1 MNTSLMAGNFYNI
14 ILYRDLLKAEFV
26 GHTCLPAGRYAD
38 ATESYGLEKFFV
50 VRDREGK
57 YNNIRWIQNGI
68 GGENRFMIRAFNKHY
83 RKAIDLIEDSS
94 TSEKMEIAERV
105 IEWFRELPEEYVIS
119 LAMFFNEVID
129 DLGDD
134 SLEKINLRI
143 KGKKK
148 EEKEEK
154 EEEEEEDLEED
165 EFEEDDYDD
174 EDKEDY

>member
-1 MNTSLMAGNFYNI
+1 
-14 ILYRDLLKAEFV
+14 
-26 GHTCLPAGRYAD
+26 
-38 ATESYGLEKFFV
+38 
-50 VRDREGK
+50 
-57 YNNIRWIQNGI
+57 
-68 GGENRFMIRAFNKHY
+68 MIRAFNKHY

-94 TSEKMEIAERV
+94 TSEKMEMAERV

-148 EEKEEK
+148 EEKEE
-154 EEEEEEDLEED
+154 EEEEEDLEEE

>member
-1 MNTSLMAGNFYNI
+1 
-14 ILYRDLLKAEFV
+14 
-26 GHTCLPAGRYAD
+26 
-38 ATESYGLEKFFV
+38 
-50 VRDREGK
+50 
-57 YNNIRWIQNGI
+57 
-68 GGENRFMIRAFNKHY
+68 MIRAFNKHY

-134 SLEKINLRI
+134 SLEKINL
-143 KGKKK
+143 KMKQKK
-148 EEKEEK
+148 KEEK
-154 EEEEEEDLEED
+154 EEEEEDEEEEDEEEDLEED
-165 EFEEDDYDD
+165 ELEEEDYGD

>member
-1 MNTSLMAGNFYNI
+1 
-14 ILYRDLLKAEFV
+14 
-26 GHTCLPAGRYAD
+26 
-38 ATESYGLEKFFV
+38 
-50 VRDREGK
+50 
-57 YNNIRWIQNGI
+57 
-68 GGENRFMIRAFNKHY
+68 MIRAFNKHY

-134 SLEKINLRI
+134 SLEKINFKMKR
-143 KGKKK
+143 KK
-148 EEKEEK
+148 KEEK
-154 EEEEEEDLEED
+154 EEEEEDEDEDEDEDLEED
-165 EFEEDDYDD
+165 ELGEEDYDD